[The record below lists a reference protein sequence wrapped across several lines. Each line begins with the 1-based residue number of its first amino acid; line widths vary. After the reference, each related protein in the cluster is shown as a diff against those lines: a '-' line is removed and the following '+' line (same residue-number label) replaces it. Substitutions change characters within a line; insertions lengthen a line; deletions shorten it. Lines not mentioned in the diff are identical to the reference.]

1 MIEDILTPHIS
12 PRFASEEKYRLG
24 HIRVINP
31 LPEQK
36 VLGLHIPDMKKI
48 AADLAAS
55 ENREQIIQGF
65 ENVSAT
71 TATGRD
77 KKDMDSKDRNAG
89 QLSHEEKTVWG
100 LILDKMKVPLE
111 ERLEKFGKF
120 VPAIDNWAICDTV
133 CSEAKWAKKRVA
145 GKSAATGGNDRS
157 WQEAHGNAKDTDD
170 DTRRK
175 IWEWLGKYY
184 RSSRE
189 FEVRFAVVM
198 SMCHFLEKEWLPR
211 IFNAIEALD
220 FDNIRSDYPETAV
233 KGPSPY
239 YLRMGVAWLLAT
251 ALAKYPEETRDFVN
265 RSRLPEN
272 VIRLYKR
279 KARESFRTRNVPPL

>member
-31 LPEQK
+31 LPGQE

-55 ENREQIIQGF
+55 ENRERIIQGF
-65 ENVSAT
+65 ENVST
-71 TATGRD
+71 TNATGRD
-77 KKDMDSKDRNAG
+77 KKDMDSKNRNAG

-100 LILDKMKVPLE
+100 LMLDKMKVPLE
-111 ERLEKFGKF
+111 ERLEMFGKF

-145 GKSAATGGNDRS
+145 GKS
-157 WQEAHGNAKDTDD
+157 AKDTDD

>member
-65 ENVSAT
+65 ENVSTT

-100 LILDKMKVPLE
+100 LMLDKMKVPLE
-111 ERLEKFGKF
+111 ERLEKFRKF

-133 CSEAKWAKKRVA
+133 CSEAKWAKKRTA
-145 GKSAATGGNDRS
+145 GKS
-157 WQEAHGNAKDTDD
+157 AKDTDD

-184 RSSRE
+184 RSGRE

-198 SMCHFLEKEWLPR
+198 SMCHFLEMEWLPR

-265 RSRLPEN
+265 RSRLPEMTSQVLKSICTN
-272 VIRLYKR
+272 ITR
-279 KARESFRTRNVPPL
+279 KKMRKP

>member
-1 MIEDILTPHIS
+1 MIENILTPHIS
-12 PRFASEEKYRLG
+12 PRFMSEERYRTG

-31 LPEQK
+31 LPGQE

-55 ENREQIIQGF
+55 ENRDRILRSLELA
-65 ENVSAT
+65 VAD
-71 TATGRD
+71 GRP
-77 KKDMDSKDRNAG
+77 
-89 QLSHEEKTVWG
+89 LSHEEKTVWG
-100 LILDKMKVPLE
+100 LILDNMKVPLE

-133 CSEAKWAKKRVA
+133 CSEAKWAIKRVA
-145 GKSAATGGNDRS
+145 GK
-157 WQEAHGNAKDTDD
+157 NAKDTDD

-184 RSSRE
+184 RSGRE

-198 SMCHFLEKEWLPR
+198 SMCHFLEMEWLPR

-265 RSRLPEN
+265 RSTLPEN

>member
-1 MIEDILTPHIS
+1 MIEDILTPYIS

-31 LPEQK
+31 LPGQK

-48 AADLAAS
+48 ASGLAAS
-55 ENREQIIQGF
+55 ENR
-65 ENVSAT
+65 
-71 TATGRD
+71 
-77 KKDMDSKDRNAG
+77 DRILRSIELAAADG
-89 QLSHEEKTVWG
+89 KPLTHEEKTVWG
-100 LILDKMKVPLE
+100 LILDNMKVPLE
-111 ERLEKFGKF
+111 ERLERFGKF

-133 CSEAKWAKKRVA
+133 CGGAKWAKKRTA
-145 GKSAATGGNDRS
+145 GKSAAISGKDSSRQDTHR
-157 WQEAHGNAKDTDD
+157 NAKYTDN

-184 RSSRE
+184 RSDRE
-189 FEVRFAVVM
+189 FEVRFAIVM
-198 SMCHFLEKEWLPR
+198 SMCHFLEKDWLSH
-211 IFNAIEALD
+211 IFNSIEALD

-233 KGPSPY
+233 KGASPY
-239 YLRMGVAWLLAT
+239 YVRMGAAWLLAT

-265 RSRLPEN
+265 RSTLPEN

-279 KARESFRTRNVPPL
+279 KARESFRTRNIPPL

>member
-31 LPEQK
+31 LPGQE

-55 ENREQIIQGF
+55 ENRERIIQGF
-65 ENVSAT
+65 ENVST
-71 TATGRD
+71 TNATGRD
-77 KKDMDSKDRNAG
+77 KKDMDSKNRNAG

-100 LILDKMKVPLE
+100 LMLDKMKVPLE
-111 ERLEKFGKF
+111 ERLEMFGKF

-133 CSEAKWAKKRVA
+133 CSEAKWVKKRTA
-145 GKSAATGGNDRS
+145 GKS
-157 WQEAHGNAKDTDD
+157 AKDTDD

-184 RSSRE
+184 RSGRE

-220 FDNIRSDYPETAV
+220 FDNIRSDYPETSV

-251 ALAKYPEETRDFVN
+251 ALAKYPEETRAFVN

>member
-31 LPEQK
+31 LPGQE

-48 AADLAAS
+48 ASELAVS
-55 ENREQIIQGF
+55 ENRERIIQGF
-65 ENVSAT
+65 ENVSTT

-77 KKDMDSKDRNAG
+77 KKDMNSKDRNAG

-100 LILDKMKVPLE
+100 LMLDKMKVPLE
-111 ERLEKFGKF
+111 ERLEKFRKF

-133 CSEAKWAKKRVA
+133 CSEAKWAKKRTA
-145 GKSAATGGNDRS
+145 GK
-157 WQEAHGNAKDTDD
+157 NAKDTDD

>member
-1 MIEDILTPHIS
+1 MIEDILTPYIS

-31 LPEQK
+31 LPGQE

-48 AADLAAS
+48 ASELAVS
-55 ENREQIIQGF
+55 ENREQIIRGF
-65 ENVSAT
+65 ENAST
-71 TATGRD
+71 INSTGRNG
-77 KKDMDSKDRNAG
+77 KSVNSKEENAA
-89 QLSHEEKTVWG
+89 QLSHEEKIIWG
-100 LILDKMKVPLE
+100 LILDNMKVPLE
-111 ERLEKFGKF
+111 ERLERFGKF

-133 CSEAKWAKKRVA
+133 CGGAKWAKKRTA
-145 GKSAATGGNDRS
+145 GKSAAISGKDSSRQDTHR
-157 WQEAHGNAKDTDD
+157 NAKYTDN

-184 RSSRE
+184 RSDRE
-189 FEVRFAVVM
+189 FEVRFAIVM
-198 SMCHFLEKEWLPR
+198 SMCHFLEREWLPR
-211 IFNAIEALD
+211 IFNAMEALD
-220 FDNIRSDYPETAV
+220 FDSIRSDYPETAV
-233 KGPSPY
+233 KGASPY
-239 YLRMGVAWLLAT
+239 YVRMGTAWLLAT

-265 RSRLPEN
+265 RSTLPEN

>member
-1 MIEDILTPHIS
+1 MIEDILTPYIS

-31 LPEQK
+31 LPGQE

-48 AADLAAS
+48 ASELAVS
-55 ENREQIIQGF
+55 ENRDKILRDLEL
-65 ENVSAT
+65 A
-71 TATGRD
+71 AADGRP
-77 KKDMDSKDRNAG
+77 
-89 QLSHEEKTVWG
+89 LSHEEKTVWG
-100 LILDKMKVPLE
+100 LMLDHMKVLVDD
-111 ERLEKFGKF
+111 RLERFGKF

-133 CSEAKWAKKRVA
+133 CGGAKWAKNRTA
-145 GKSAATGGNDRS
+145 GKSAAISGKGSSRQDTH
-157 WQEAHGNAKDTDD
+157 ENAK

-175 IWEWLGKYY
+175 IWEWIEKYY
-184 RSSRE
+184 RSDRE
-189 FEVRFAVVM
+189 FEVRFAIVM
-198 SMCHFLEKEWLPR
+198 SMCHFLEKDWLSH
-211 IFNAIEALD
+211 IFNSIEALD

-233 KGPSPY
+233 KGASPY
-239 YLRMGVAWLLAT
+239 YVRMGAAWLLAT

-265 RSRLPEN
+265 RSTLPEN

>member
-1 MIEDILTPHIS
+1 MIEDILTPYIS

-31 LPEQK
+31 LPGQK

-48 AADLAAS
+48 AAGLAAS
-55 ENREQIIQGF
+55 ENR
-65 ENVSAT
+65 
-71 TATGRD
+71 
-77 KKDMDSKDRNAG
+77 DRILRSIELAAAG
-89 QLSHEEKTVWG
+89 GKPLTHEEKTVWG
-100 LILDKMKVPLE
+100 LILDNMKVPLE
-111 ERLEKFGKF
+111 ERLERFGKF

-133 CSEAKWAKKRVA
+133 CGGAKWAKKRTA
-145 GKSAATGGNDRS
+145 GKSAAISSKDSSRQDTHR
-157 WQEAHGNAKDTDD
+157 NAKYTDN

-184 RSSRE
+184 RSDRE
-189 FEVRFAVVM
+189 FEVRFAIVM
-198 SMCHFLEKEWLPR
+198 SMCHFLEREWLPR
-211 IFNAIEALD
+211 IFNAMEALD

-233 KGPSPY
+233 KGASPY
-239 YLRMGVAWLLAT
+239 YVRMGTAWLLAT

-265 RSRLPEN
+265 SSTLPEN

-279 KARESFRTRNVPPL
+279 KARESFRTRNIPPL

>member
-1 MIEDILTPHIS
+1 MIENILTPHIS
-12 PRFASEEKYRLG
+12 PRFMSEERYRTG

-31 LPEQK
+31 LPGQE

-55 ENREQIIQGF
+55 ENRERIIQGF
-65 ENVSAT
+65 ENVSTT

-77 KKDMDSKDRNAG
+77 KKDMSSKDRNAG

-100 LILDKMKVPLE
+100 LMLDKMKVPLE

-145 GKSAATGGNDRS
+145 GK
-157 WQEAHGNAKDTDD
+157 NAKDTDD

-184 RSSRE
+184 RSGRE

-198 SMCHFLEKEWLPR
+198 SMCHFLEMEWLPR

-265 RSRLPEN
+265 RSTLPEN

>member
-1 MIEDILTPHIS
+1 MIEDILTPYIS

-31 LPEQK
+31 LPGQK

-48 AADLAAS
+48 AAGLAAS
-55 ENREQIIQGF
+55 ENR
-65 ENVSAT
+65 
-71 TATGRD
+71 
-77 KKDMDSKDRNAG
+77 DRILRSIELAAADG
-89 QLSHEEKTVWG
+89 KPLTHEEKTVWG
-100 LILDKMKVPLE
+100 LILDNMKVPLE
-111 ERLEKFGKF
+111 ERLERFGKF

-133 CSEAKWAKKRVA
+133 CGGAKWAKKRTA
-145 GKSAATGGNDRS
+145 GKSAAINGKDSSRQDTHR
-157 WQEAHGNAKDTDD
+157 NAKYTDN

-184 RSSRE
+184 RSDRE
-189 FEVRFAVVM
+189 FEVRFAIVM
-198 SMCHFLEKEWLPR
+198 SMCHFLEREWLPR
-211 IFNAIEALD
+211 IFNAMEALD
-220 FDNIRSDYPETAV
+220 FDSIRSDYPETAV
-233 KGPSPY
+233 KGASPY
-239 YLRMGVAWLLAT
+239 YVRMGTAWLLAT

-265 RSRLPEN
+265 RSTLPEN

>member
-1 MIEDILTPHIS
+1 MIENILTPHIS
-12 PRFASEEKYRLG
+12 PRFMSEERYRTG

-31 LPEQK
+31 LPGQE

-55 ENREQIIQGF
+55 ENRERIIQGF
-65 ENVSAT
+65 ENVSTT

-77 KKDMDSKDRNAG
+77 KKDMSSKDRNAG
-89 QLSHEEKTVWG
+89 QLSHEEKNVWG
-100 LILDKMKVPLE
+100 LMLDKMKVPLE

-145 GKSAATGGNDRS
+145 GK
-157 WQEAHGNAKDTDD
+157 NAKDTDD

-184 RSSRE
+184 RSGRE

-198 SMCHFLEKEWLPR
+198 SMCHFLEMEWLPR

>member
-1 MIEDILTPHIS
+1 MIEDILTPYIS

-31 LPEQK
+31 LPGQK

-48 AADLAAS
+48 AAGLAAS
-55 ENREQIIQGF
+55 ENRDGILRSIELAAADGKPL
-65 ENVSAT
+65 T
-71 TATGRD
+71 
-77 KKDMDSKDRNAG
+77 
-89 QLSHEEKTVWG
+89 HEEKTVWG
-100 LILDKMKVPLE
+100 LILDNMKVPLE
-111 ERLEKFGKF
+111 ERLERFGKF

-133 CSEAKWAKKRVA
+133 CGGAKWAKKRTA
-145 GKSAATGGNDRS
+145 GKSAAISGKDSSRQDTHR
-157 WQEAHGNAKDTDD
+157 NAKYTDN

-184 RSSRE
+184 RSDRE
-189 FEVRFAVVM
+189 FEVRFAIVM
-198 SMCHFLEKEWLPR
+198 SMCHFLEREWLPR
-211 IFNAIEALD
+211 IFNAMEALD

-233 KGPSPY
+233 KGASPY
-239 YLRMGVAWLLAT
+239 YVRMGTAWLLAT

-265 RSRLPEN
+265 SSTLPEN

-279 KARESFRTRNVPPL
+279 KARESFRTRNIPPL

>member
-31 LPEQK
+31 PPGQE

-48 AADLAAS
+48 ASELAVS
-55 ENREQIIQGF
+55 ENRERIIQGF
-65 ENVSAT
+65 ENVST
-71 TATGRD
+71 TNATGRD
-77 KKDMDSKDRNAG
+77 KKDMDSKNRNAG

-100 LILDKMKVPLE
+100 LMLDKMKVPLE
-111 ERLEKFGKF
+111 ERLEMFGKF

-133 CSEAKWAKKRVA
+133 CSEAKWVKKRTA
-145 GKSAATGGNDRS
+145 GKS
-157 WQEAHGNAKDTDD
+157 AKDTDD

-184 RSSRE
+184 RSGRE
-189 FEVRFAVVM
+189 FDVRFAVVM

-220 FDNIRSDYPETAV
+220 FDNIRSDYPETSV

-251 ALAKYPEETRDFVN
+251 ALAKYPEETRAFVN

>member
-1 MIEDILTPHIS
+1 MIENILTPHIS
-12 PRFASEEKYRLG
+12 PRFMSEERYRTG

-31 LPEQK
+31 LPGQE

-55 ENREQIIQGF
+55 ENRERIIQGF
-65 ENVSAT
+65 ENVSTT

-77 KKDMDSKDRNAG
+77 KKDMSSKDRNAG

-100 LILDKMKVPLE
+100 LMLDKMKVPLE

-133 CSEAKWAKKRVA
+133 CSEAKWAKKRTA
-145 GKSAATGGNDRS
+145 GKS
-157 WQEAHGNAKDTDD
+157 AKDTDD

-184 RSSRE
+184 RSGRE

-198 SMCHFLEKEWLPR
+198 SMCHFLEMEWLPR